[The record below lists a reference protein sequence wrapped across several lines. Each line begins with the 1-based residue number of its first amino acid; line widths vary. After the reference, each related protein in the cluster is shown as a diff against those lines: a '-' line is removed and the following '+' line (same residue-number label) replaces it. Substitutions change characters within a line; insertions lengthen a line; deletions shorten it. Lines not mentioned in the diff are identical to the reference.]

1 MSSHT
6 GDAKAEGMRA
16 GLPSSQGAGE
26 IIAFRRF
33 QVVPSARQLLV
44 AGQEVE
50 IGGRAFDL
58 LVVLL
63 EARGTVVDKVRIF
76 QRVWP
81 SIAVDESN
89 LRFQMG
95 ALRRVLGADRDAIKT
110 VAGRGYMLVDER
122 PVGQAVVLTNEPEG
136 SDLPLSDPS
145 HGTAEE
151 EVDDGRSNIPEMG
164 SASLGVPS
172 SALARIR
179 ALERE
184 NDCLRRA
191 VADLIIGRLPVT
203 GARIPLPGRRSSLPS
218 PDYRRDVQAK
228 GHELD

>member
-1 MSSHT
+1 MSSLT
-6 GDAKAEGMRA
+6 GDDKAEGMRA
-16 GLPSSQGAGE
+16 GLVSSRGSGE
-26 IIAFRRF
+26 ILAFRRF

-44 AGQEVE
+44 AGHEVE

-95 ALRRVLGADRDAIKT
+95 VLRRVLGADRDAIKT

-122 PVGQAVVLTNEPEG
+122 PLDQAAVLANEPEG
-136 SDLPLSDPS
+136 NDLALSDPP
-145 HGTAEE
+145 HGTTDEE
-151 EVDDGRSNIPEMG
+151 IDDGLSNISEMG
-164 SASLGVPS
+164 GAPLGIPS
-172 SALARIR
+172 SALVRIR
-179 ALERE
+179 ALEQE

-203 GARIPLPGRRSSLPS
+203 GARLPLPVRRHSLPS
-218 PDYRRDVQAK
+218 QYYRGDVQAK
-228 GHELD
+228 GHDLD